1 MSLINQML
9 QDLEQRQ
16 GASGKTQPI
25 SGEVRAVPATATPF
39 PLKWG
44 VLAVLGIVVGLVAW
58 AYLGMKQPEPAVIA
72 EPAVAVAP
80 PVPVPAVEL
89 PQPAPVAAAV
99 PAPVENPTPPA
110 SSGQRPPV
118 PVPVAEPVPSPIISA
133 ETALPVVEP
142 LPKAKLASKTV
153 PGHASAPIKTVS
165 TGQQSDN
172 LYRQSLAQLQQ
183 GRVSEAQDALNKAL
197 ALNPGNLKA
206 RQTLLGLLVESGRAD
221 EASQLLRDGLALSP
235 EQSGFSMALAR
246 LQVEAGDGAAA
257 LGTLREGLP
266 HAEEDA
272 EYHAFY
278 AALLQRDEQH
288 ADAVQHY
295 LTALRSNPAMPAW
308 LVGIGISLQAQGN
321 TGDAAAAFRRAQETG
336 QLTPQL
342 AQFVEQRLKLLK

>member
-16 GASGKTQPI
+16 GASGKAQPI
-25 SGEVRAVPATATPF
+25 SGEVRAVPATAASF

-44 VLAVLGIVVGLVAW
+44 VLAALGIVVGLMAW

-72 EPAVAVAP
+72 EPVVAAVA
-80 PVPVPAVEL
+80 PVPAVEL

-118 PVPVAEPVPSPIISA
+118 PVPVAEPAPSPIISA
-133 ETALPVVEP
+133 EAALPVVEP
-142 LPKAKLASKTV
+142 LPKAKPASKTV

-183 GRVSEAQDALNKAL
+183 GRVSEAQDVLNKAL

-246 LQVEAGDGAAA
+246 LQIEAGDGAAA

-266 HAEEDA
+266 HAGEDA

-308 LVGIGISLQAQGN
+308 LVGVGISLQAQGN
-321 TGDAAAAFRRAQETG
+321 AGDAAAAFRRAQETG

-342 AQFVEQRLKLLK
+342 AQFVDQRLKLLK